1 MFCPSCGSEER
12 QASQFCRA
20 CGSDLR
26 VVRMGLERP
35 DSITASAESAREEIG
50 RAVAERIRQMGDGR
64 TMERFAH
71 SVLPK
76 VEKFLESPEEKRLR
90 RLRSGTI
97 TALIGLAV
105 GVPSLLFL
113 SVANKDEAEIFLGW
127 MSVLAL
133 ITFATGLALLINGL
147 LFSKPRKEIADRS
160 SQALAQDLL
169 DGGYTRPPERSKAEA
184 NPLLKSPT
192 TSNLVQPPGS
202 VTEHTTLHLKSER

>member
-26 VVRMGLERP
+26 AARTSLERP

-50 RAVAERIRQMGDGR
+50 RAVAERIRQMEDAH

-97 TALIGLAV
+97 TALISLAV
-105 GVPSLLFL
+105 GIPSLLLMAVAHKDGVQVLLEWL
-113 SVANKDEAEIFLGW
+113 SVF
-127 MSVLAL
+127 AL

-147 LFSKPRKEIADRS
+147 LFSKPHKEIEDRS
-160 SQALAQDLL
+160 SRARAQDLL
-169 DGGYTRPPERSKAEA
+169 DGGYARPLAGSRSDA
-184 NPLLKSPT
+184 NSPLRAPT
-192 TSNLVQPPGS
+192 TSNLGQPPGS

>member
-20 CGSDLR
+20 CGTDLR
-26 VVRMGLERP
+26 TVRIGLERP

-50 RAVAERIRQMGDGR
+50 RAVAERIRQMEDAH

-71 SVLPK
+71 AVLPK

-97 TALIGLAV
+97 TALLGLAA
-105 GVPSLLFL
+105 GIPSLLFR
-113 SVANKDEAEIFLGW
+113 SIAHTYEAQILLGW
-127 MSVLAL
+127 VIVFAL
-133 ITFATGLALLINGL
+133 ITFATGLGLLINGL
-147 LFSKPRKEIADRS
+147 LFSKARKGIADRTADAHV
-160 SQALAQDLL
+160 QNLL
-169 DGGYTRPPERSKAEA
+169 DEGFVRTSAGSRTEA
-184 NPLLKSPT
+184 HSTLRAPT

-202 VTEHTTLHLKSER
+202 VTDHTTLHLKSDS

>member
-20 CGSDLR
+20 CGAELR
-26 VVRMGLERP
+26 AVRMGQERP

-50 RAVAERIRQMGDGR
+50 RAIAEKIRQMEDAH

-71 SVLPK
+71 SVLPQ

-97 TALIGLAV
+97 TALVGLAV
-105 GVPSLLFL
+105 GIPSLLFFLIDEKGPHVLLGWL
-113 SVANKDEAEIFLGW
+113 SVF
-127 MSVLAL
+127 AL

-147 LFSKPRKEIADRS
+147 VFSKPRKEITDPS
-160 SQALAQDLL
+160 SRALAQELL
-169 DGGYTRPPERSKAEA
+169 DNGHARPPAGSIAEG
-184 NPLLKSPT
+184 NPLLRAPT
-192 TSNLVQPPGS
+192 TSNLVHPPGS

>member
-20 CGSDLR
+20 CGTDLR
-26 VVRMGLERP
+26 SVRIGLERP

-50 RAVAERIRQMGDGR
+50 RAVAERIRQMEDAH

-105 GVPSLLFL
+105 GIPSLLFL
-113 SVANKDEAEIFLGW
+113 SVAHKDEAEIFLGW

-133 ITFATGLALLINGL
+133 ITFATGLGLLINGL
-147 LFSKPRKEIADRS
+147 LFSKARKGIEDRTS
-160 SQALAQDLL
+160 DAQAQNLL
-169 DGGYTRPPERSKAEA
+169 DEGFVRPSAKSRVEA
-184 NPLLKSPT
+184 HSILRTPT

-202 VTEHTTLHLKSER
+202 VTEHTTMHLKSDS